1 MASNE
6 SFDNVPRDLEQL
18 TGLKIGKSTVHRK
31 ALSFE
36 IPEIQTKKVVKALA
50 LDGGN
55 VRVRTPLLRTICME
69 KLQSNTNL

>member
-1 MASNE
+1 MEHNCVLLASNE

-36 IPEIQTKKVVKALA
+36 IPEIQTEKVVTA
-50 LDGGN
+50 
-55 VRVRTPLLRTICME
+55 
-69 KLQSNTNL
+69 